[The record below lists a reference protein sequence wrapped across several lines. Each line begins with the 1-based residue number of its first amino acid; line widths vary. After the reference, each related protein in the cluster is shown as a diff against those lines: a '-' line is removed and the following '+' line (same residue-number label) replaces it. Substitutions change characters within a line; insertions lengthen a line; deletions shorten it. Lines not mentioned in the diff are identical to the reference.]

1 MADNDWE
8 IVPER
13 DDALIKSRK
22 AKAGETKRPADSRS
36 SGNKPKARDRNG
48 DSMALWSFIFIL
60 VFASLGANVYL
71 YLNLTDMQAE
81 NLALD
86 TRVVDL
92 ESKLSVTD
100 ESLSQSGAAM
110 QALLKEH
117 ASELELHMSE
127 IRKLW
132 AVSYDRNRPAIE
144 ELQKQAADIA
154 QKLTAMG
161 NMAGRVTS
169 AEQRLESIGSQS
181 LIVAAEVED
190 LTTRLRAL
198 SDSTNSQR
206 ATQQQLQAIQQEQA
220 EAIQAIDDFRLQI
233 NQRILRLEN
242 PTP

>member
-22 AKAGETKRPADSRS
+22 VKTGDAKRPAENRKT
-36 SGNKPKARDRNG
+36 GGKQRANDRNG
-48 DSMALWSFIFIL
+48 DSMALWSFIFLL

-71 YLNLTDMQAE
+71 YLSLADMQAE

-86 TRVVDL
+86 TRVIDL

-100 ESLSQSGAAM
+100 ESLSESGAAM
-110 QALLKEH
+110 QALLRDH
-117 ASELELHMSE
+117 AEQLEFHFEE
-127 IRKLW
+127 IDKLW
-132 AVSYDRNRPAIE
+132 GVSYRTNRPAIE
-144 ELQKQAADIA
+144 DLKTQLTQVSER
-154 QKLTAMG
+154 LTAIG
-161 NMAGRVTS
+161 NVAGRVTS

-181 LIVAAEVED
+181 LIVAAEVEE
-190 LTTRLRAL
+190 LATRLRTV
-198 SDSTNSQR
+198 SDSLNSQG
-206 ATQQQLQAIQQEQA
+206 ATQQQLEAMQQEQA

>member
-22 AKAGETKRPADSRS
+22 VKASDAKRPAESRNA
-36 SGNKPKARDRNG
+36 GKKQRARERNG
-48 DSMALWSFIFIL
+48 DSMALWSFIFVL
-60 VFASLGANVYL
+60 VFASLGANVFL
-71 YLNLTDMQAE
+71 YLSLSDMQAE

-110 QALLKEH
+110 QALLQQH

-144 ELQKQAADIA
+144 ELQRQAGQTAER
-154 QKLTAMG
+154 LTAIG
-161 NMAGRVTS
+161 NVASRVTT

-181 LIVAAEVED
+181 LIVAAEVEE
-190 LTTRLRAL
+190 LATRLRTV
-198 SDSTNSQR
+198 SDSLNSQR
-206 ATQQQLQAIQQEQA
+206 TTQQQLQSVQQEQA
-220 EAIQAIDDFRLQI
+220 EAIEAIDNFRLQT